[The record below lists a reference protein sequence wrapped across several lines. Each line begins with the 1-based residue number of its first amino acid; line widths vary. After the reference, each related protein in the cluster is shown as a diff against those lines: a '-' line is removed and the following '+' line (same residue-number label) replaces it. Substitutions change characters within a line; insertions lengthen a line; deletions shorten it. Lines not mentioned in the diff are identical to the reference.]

1 MIRYSNMSAEHRLM
15 YDLLTGYEKSIRP
28 VINSSQAVDIKLGL
42 ALTQILDLVSICNNE
57 RLISQIITIYTYHR

>member
-1 MIRYSNMSAEHRLM
+1 MSAEHRLM

-42 ALTQILDLVSICNNE
+42 ALTQILDLVSICNTE
-57 RLISQIITIYTYHR
+57 RYISHITDHYHIYISPLTL